1 MAEKIFTPEQ
11 LSAIETRD
19 KTLLVSAAAGSGKTA
34 TLTERIIR
42 SLIDENDPHDISRML
57 IVTFTNAAVD
67 ELRSRITGALKEK
80 LLQEPSNTRLER
92 QLYML
97 PNAKISTIDA
107 FCNDILKNNA
117 ERFGISPTYRIADP
131 AEAKILAHTIWS
143 TLISAAYNGDIKGVT
158 PEDFEELTSSLVGV
172 KNDSALEE
180 VFSMLYEKSKSHELG
195 VGIFEKFAKE
205 LKEYI
210 NLPVE
215 ENPYG
220 NYAMDSAK
228 EIAAHYRELYA
239 NLRDRITYVST
250 KDEDYIVFLEVEK
263 EYFTSILSQSTYE
276 DMRNALNRE
285 FENAPRIKNKGLLHE
300 TFATVR
306 ENMKKAVRSCYDRY
320 FLHSTQEW
328 QAHLSVLYK
337 LVSTLASFICE
348 FDRLYFEEKKHRG
361 VLEYSDI
368 ERLTYQS
375 LYDKNGNLTEL
386 AYAQKEQ
393 YSDVYVDEYQDV
405 NSIQNKIFEAV
416 SKENNRF
423 MVGDIKQSIYGFRSA
438 RPDIFAQM
446 KNEFP
451 PLKDADNSSCASIFM
466 SKNFRCDRGILNFT
480 NDIFHPLFTLVRDSI
495 GYVPEDKLEYSKT
508 NDGTFAFFADKRTPD
523 IYLFTKTDKD
533 GGDEKISTLPPAWV
547 AERIKHL
554 IKDNMLT
561 SGKRITPS
569 DIAIIL
575 RKDGGRAKEY
585 ADALNAVGIN
595 AKLPESKSFLDN
607 SEIQLALCLLN
618 AIDNPMRDIYLAG
631 LMMSPLYDF
640 TPDELYKIRKFG
652 KNASLWDSL
661 KDYALEN
668 ENFQKGKEFIKNL
681 NHYRAIAEGV
691 KVDALIMRLY
701 NETGLLALAS
711 KNGCKENLMLLYNY
725 ARKFEASSFEGLFS
739 FINYINK
746 LIESGAGFSAPK
758 SSDDKSAVTIITVH
772 KSKGLEFPVVFLAD
786 AATSLQSVRDK
797 QVRVAYSE
805 DFGIAMRT
813 RVPNALP
820 LIESPV
826 YNAIID
832 RNAEKSIEEELRVYY
847 VALTRAREMLF
858 VTGAINAK
866 DKNTYISSAKIKKAC
881 VTPYSLKEAKSF
893 IDIVFLFDSCARISW
908 NEDENTEEK
917 TTEDV
922 LDNDDL
928 FDEENLISEFTL
940 PEISGSAMGNLVVED
955 DEERED
961 FLSLEFEKLNDL
973 GIVFHSEEERIEFF
987 KELKYNLQEVNWLF
1001 RALHS
1006 NATIFDRKSFF
1017 EALNKTLKAFG
1028 MPPFK
1033 NELLE
1038 YEPAKDTSPD
1048 ELHKA
1053 IAERLSYKYPDETLT
1068 TLPEKMSISK
1078 LYPSVLDGNDEDIRL
1093 SVDTTEKEKDAP
1105 TKVKLPDFVTGNSE
1119 YESSLRGIAT
1129 HNFLQFFELRNFGVG
1144 KADSELKRLV
1154 EKEFMSKKDAE
1165 RVRLNEIELFAK
1177 SKLLQKMQDAKK
1189 LYREFRF
1196 NVMLPAALFTEN
1208 EEKKK
1213 AFEGR
1218 EILLQGIIDCL
1229 IEDED
1234 GNLHLVDYKTDR
1246 LTRAELADRA
1256 LAQKTL
1262 SEKHKLQLTYYA
1274 LAVEKMFSK
1283 KPKTVGIYSLPL
1295 GDTVE
1300 LDIQYI

>member
-80 LLQEPSNTRLER
+80 LLQEPNNTRLER

-250 KDEDYIVFLEVEK
+250 NDEDYIVFLEVEK

-328 QAHLSVLYK
+328 QAHLSDLYK

-661 KDYALEN
+661 KDYALKN

-797 QVRVAYSE
+797 QVRIAYSE

-866 DKNTYISSAKIKKAC
+866 DKNTYISNAKIKKAC

-917 TTEDV
+917 NTEDV

-940 PEISGSAMGNLVVED
+940 PELCGSAMGNLVVEH
-955 DEERED
+955 DEESED
-961 FLSLEFEKLNDL
+961 FPSPEFEKLNDL
-973 GIVFHSEEERIEFF
+973 GIAFHSDEER
-987 KELKYNLQEVNWLF
+987 
-1001 RALHS
+1001 
-1006 NATIFDRKSFF
+1006 
-1017 EALNKTLKAFG
+1017 
-1028 MPPFK
+1028 
-1033 NELLE
+1033 
-1038 YEPAKDTSPD
+1038 KDTSQE

-1105 TKVKLPDFVTGNSE
+1105 TKLKLPDFVTGNSE

-1129 HNFLQFFELRNFGVG
+1129 HNFLQFFELSNFGVG

-1300 LDIQYI
+1300 LDIQHI

>member
-143 TLISAAYNGDIKGVT
+143 TLISAAYNGDIKGIT

-250 KDEDYIVFLEVEK
+250 KDEDYIAFLEVEK
-263 EYFTSILSQSTYE
+263 EYFTSILTQSTYE

-328 QAHLSVLYK
+328 QAHLSDLYK

-561 SGKRITPS
+561 SGKSITPS

-786 AATSLQSVRDK
+786 ATTSLQSVRDK

-881 VTPYSLKEAKSF
+881 ITPYSLKEAKSF

-940 PEISGSAMGNLVVED
+940 PEISGSAVGNLVVEH
-955 DEERED
+955 DEESED
-961 FLSLEFEKLNDL
+961 FPSPEFEKLNDL
-973 GIVFHSEEERIEFF
+973 GIAFHSDEER
-987 KELKYNLQEVNWLF
+987 
-1001 RALHS
+1001 
-1006 NATIFDRKSFF
+1006 
-1017 EALNKTLKAFG
+1017 
-1028 MPPFK
+1028 
-1033 NELLE
+1033 
-1038 YEPAKDTSPD
+1038 KDTSQE

-1256 LAQKTL
+1256 LAQKSL
-1262 SEKHKLQLTYYA
+1262 SKKHKLQLTYYA